1 MPVEQILDK
10 IVIFITVLMP
20 VCFLLVFL
28 VLLRVLRMLRAHT
41 DMLMYYGR
49 QIEDVRKMAA
59 GLQSA
64 QRKPEIPDDDAGLYE
79 VLNE

>member
-1 MPVEQILDK
+1 
-10 IVIFITVLMP
+10 
-20 VCFLLVFL
+20 
-28 VLLRVLRMLRAHT
+28 MLRAHT